1 MKNLQML
8 FNLYYFS
15 ILILKLRIKIWS
27 NFKLTKFDHG
37 GSYSIMQNQSIMNK
51 LFYTLFLMLVMQISN
66 AQKTKI
72 IAHRGAWKEFS
83 LPENSIASLEKAI
96 EIKCDGAEFDVRRTL
111 DGVLVVNH
119 DPLYFKDTIQT
130 NTYAFLNRNKL
141 SNGESLPTLEQY
153 FLRGTQDK
161 HKTLLICE
169 IKAAIKDKEQ
179 DYLATIETLALAKK
193 LKIEKRIVYIS
204 FSKDI
209 LTWIKEKQPKATV
222 LYLESD
228 MAIDAVVQNN
238 FDGIN
243 LHYTSFKMNNQLSAN
258 GKKAGLKIGSWTVNE
273 LSDLAILKEQGVEW
287 ITTNQPQQFQNYLRD
302 LK

>member
-1 MKNLQML
+1 M

-15 ILILKLRIKIWS
+15 TLMFKPLFQTPIYVEIFT
-27 NFKLTKFDHG
+27 NFLFMF
-37 GSYSIMQNQSIMNK
+37 IMQTS
-51 LFYTLFLMLVMQISN
+51 T
-66 AQKTKI
+66 AQQTKI
-72 IAHRGAWKEFS
+72 IAHRGAWKEFN

-96 EIKCDGAEFDVRRTL
+96 ELKCDGAEFDVRRTL

-119 DPLYFKDTIQT
+119 DPIYFGDTIQT
-130 NTYAFLNRNKL
+130 NTYAYLNRNKL

-153 FLRGTQDK
+153 LLKGTQDK

-169 IKAAIKDKEQ
+169 IKAAIKNKEQ
-179 DYLATIETLALAKK
+179 DYLATIETLELAKK

-209 LTWIKEKQPKATV
+209 LSWIKAQQSKATV

-228 MAIDAVVQNN
+228 LSIDDVVQNK

-243 LHYTSFKMNNQLSAN
+243 LHYTSFKNNSQLSESA
-258 GKKAGLKIGSWTVNE
+258 KKAGLKIGSWTVNE
-273 LSDLAILKEQGVEW
+273 LSDLAILQQQGVEW
-287 ITTNQPQQFQNYLRD
+287 ITTNQPMQFQKQ
-302 LK
+302 LKELKQ

>member
-1 MKNLQML
+1 MYKVIPIFLL
-8 FNLYYFS
+8 
-15 ILILKLRIKIWS
+15 ILI
-27 NFKLTKFDHG
+27 
-37 GSYSIMQNQSIMNK
+37 MQ
-51 LFYTLFLMLVMQISN
+51 TSN

-72 IAHRGAWKEFS
+72 IAHRGAWKEFG

-96 EIKCDGAEFDVRRTL
+96 ELNCDGAEFDVRRTL

-119 DPLYFKDTIQT
+119 DPVHFGDTIQT
-130 NTYAFLNRNKL
+130 NTYTYLNRNKL

-169 IKAAIKDKEQ
+169 IKAAIKDSEQ

-193 LKIEKRIVYIS
+193 HKIEKRIVYIS

-209 LTWIKEKQPKATV
+209 LTWIKEKQPAATV

-228 MAIDAVVQNN
+228 LSVDAIVKNK

-243 LHYTSFKMNNQLSAN
+243 LHYSSFKNNSQLSEDA
-258 GKKAGLKIGSWTVNE
+258 KKASLKLGSWTVNE
-273 LSDLAILKEQGVEW
+273 VSDLAMLQAQGIEW
-287 ITTNQPQQFQNYLRD
+287 ITTNQPQQFQNQ
-302 LK
+302 LKDIKKQR

>member
-1 MKNLQML
+1 
-8 FNLYYFS
+8 
-15 ILILKLRIKIWS
+15 
-27 NFKLTKFDHG
+27 
-37 GSYSIMQNQSIMNK
+37 MQ
-51 LFYTLFLMLVMQISN
+51 TSN
-66 AQKTKI
+66 AQQTKI
-72 IAHRGAWKEFS
+72 IAHRGAWKEFN

-96 EIKCDGAEFDVRRTL
+96 ELKCDGAEFDVRRTA

-119 DPLYFKDTIQT
+119 DPVHFGDTIQT

-153 FLRGTQDK
+153 FLKGTQDK

-209 LTWIKEKQPKATV
+209 LSWIKEKQPKATV

-228 MAIDAVVQNN
+228 MTIDAIVQNK

-243 LHYTSFKMNNQLSAN
+243 FHYTSFKMNNQLSAN
-258 GKKAGLKIGSWTVNE
+258 AKNAGLKIGSWTVNE

-287 ITTNQPQQFQNYLRD
+287 ITTNQPQQFQKQ
-302 LK
+302 LKELKQ

>member
-1 MKNLQML
+1 MKIIPIFL
-8 FNLYYFS
+8 FMF
-15 ILILKLRIKIWS
+15 
-27 NFKLTKFDHG
+27 
-37 GSYSIMQNQSIMNK
+37 IMQTS
-51 LFYTLFLMLVMQISN
+51 S
-66 AQKTKI
+66 AQQTKI
-72 IAHRGAWKEFS
+72 IAHRGAWKEFN

-96 EIKCDGAEFDVRRTL
+96 ELKCEGAEFDVRRTL

-119 DPLYFKDTIQT
+119 DPVYYGDTIQT

-141 SNGESLPTLEQY
+141 SNGESLPTLEEY
-153 FLRGTQDK
+153 FLKGTQDK

-179 DYLATIETLALAKK
+179 DYLATIETLSLAKK

-209 LTWIKEKQPKATV
+209 LSWIKEKQPTATV

-228 MAIDAVVQNN
+228 LSIDAVVQNK

-243 LHYTSFKMNNQLSAN
+243 LHYTSFKNNSQLSATAKN
-258 GKKAGLKIGSWTVNE
+258 AGLKIGSWTVNE
-273 LSDLAILKEQGVEW
+273 LSDLAILQAQGVEW
-287 ITTNQPQQFQNYLRD
+287 ITTNQPLQFQKQ
-302 LK
+302 LKDSKQ

>member
-1 MKNLQML
+1 MKIIPIFL
-8 FNLYYFS
+8 FMF
-15 ILILKLRIKIWS
+15 
-27 NFKLTKFDHG
+27 
-37 GSYSIMQNQSIMNK
+37 IMQTS
-51 LFYTLFLMLVMQISN
+51 S
-66 AQKTKI
+66 AQQTKI
-72 IAHRGAWKEFS
+72 IAHRGAWKEFN

-96 EIKCDGAEFDVRRTL
+96 ELKCEGAEFDVRRTL

-119 DPLYFKDTIQT
+119 DPVYYGDTIQT

-141 SNGESLPTLEQY
+141 SNGESLPTLEEY
-153 FLRGTQDK
+153 FLKGTQDK

-179 DYLATIETLALAKK
+179 DYLATIETLELAKK

-209 LTWIKEKQPKATV
+209 LSWIKAQQSKATV

-228 MAIDAVVQNN
+228 LSIDDVVQNK

-243 LHYTSFKMNNQLSAN
+243 LHYTSFKNNSQLSESA
-258 GKKAGLKIGSWTVNE
+258 KKAGLKIGSWTVNE
-273 LSDLAILKEQGVEW
+273 LSDLAILQQQGVEW
-287 ITTNQPQQFQNYLRD
+287 ITTNQPMQFQKQ
-302 LK
+302 LKELKQ

>member
-1 MKNLQML
+1 MKTIPIFL
-8 FNLYYFS
+8 FMF
-15 ILILKLRIKIWS
+15 
-27 NFKLTKFDHG
+27 
-37 GSYSIMQNQSIMNK
+37 IMQTS
-51 LFYTLFLMLVMQISN
+51 S
-66 AQKTKI
+66 AQQTKI
-72 IAHRGAWKEFS
+72 IAHRGAWKEFN

-96 EIKCDGAEFDVRRTL
+96 ELKCEGAEFDVRRTL

-119 DPLYFKDTIQT
+119 DPVYYGDTIQT

-141 SNGESLPTLEQY
+141 SNGESLPTLEEY
-153 FLRGTQDK
+153 FLKGTQVK

-209 LTWIKEKQPKATV
+209 LSWIKEKQPTATV

-228 MAIDAVVQNN
+228 LSIDAVVQNK

-243 LHYTSFKMNNQLSAN
+243 LHYTSFKNNSQLSATAKN
-258 GKKAGLKIGSWTVNE
+258 AGLKIGSWTVNE
-273 LSDLAILKEQGVEW
+273 LSDLAILQAQGVEW
-287 ITTNQPQQFQNYLRD
+287 ITTNQPLQFQKQ
-302 LK
+302 LKDSKQ

>member
-1 MKNLQML
+1 MKIIPIFL
-8 FNLYYFS
+8 FMF
-15 ILILKLRIKIWS
+15 
-27 NFKLTKFDHG
+27 
-37 GSYSIMQNQSIMNK
+37 IMQTS
-51 LFYTLFLMLVMQISN
+51 S
-66 AQKTKI
+66 AQQTKI
-72 IAHRGAWKEFS
+72 IAHRGAWKEFN

-96 EIKCDGAEFDVRRTL
+96 ELKCEGAEFDVRRTL

-119 DPLYFKDTIQT
+119 DPVYYGDTIQT

-141 SNGESLPTLEQY
+141 SNGESLPTLEEY
-153 FLRGTQDK
+153 FLKGTQDK

-209 LTWIKEKQPKATV
+209 LSWIKEKQPTATV

-228 MAIDAVVQNN
+228 LSIDAVVENK

-243 LHYTSFKMNNQLSAN
+243 LHYTSFKNNSQLSATAKN
-258 GKKAGLKIGSWTVNE
+258 AGLKIGSWTVNE
-273 LSDLAILKEQGVEW
+273 LSDLAILQAQGVEW
-287 ITTNQPQQFQNYLRD
+287 ITTNQPLQFQKQLKD
-302 LK
+302 LKQ

>member
-1 MKNLQML
+1 MKIIPIFL
-8 FNLYYFS
+8 FMF
-15 ILILKLRIKIWS
+15 
-27 NFKLTKFDHG
+27 
-37 GSYSIMQNQSIMNK
+37 IMQTS
-51 LFYTLFLMLVMQISN
+51 S
-66 AQKTKI
+66 AQQTKI
-72 IAHRGAWKEFS
+72 IAHRGAWKEFN

-96 EIKCDGAEFDVRRTL
+96 ELKCEGAEFDVRRTL

-119 DPLYFKDTIQT
+119 DPVYYGDTIQT

-141 SNGESLPTLEQY
+141 SNGESLPTLEEY
-153 FLRGTQDK
+153 FLKGTQDK

-179 DYLATIETLALAKK
+179 EYLATIETLALAKK

-209 LTWIKEKQPKATV
+209 LSWIKEKQPTATV

-228 MAIDAVVQNN
+228 LSIDAVVQNK

-243 LHYTSFKMNNQLSAN
+243 LHYTSFKNNSQLSATAKN
-258 GKKAGLKIGSWTVNE
+258 AGLKIGSWTVNE
-273 LSDLAILKEQGVEW
+273 LSDLAILQAQGVEW
-287 ITTNQPQQFQNYLRD
+287 ITTNQPLQFQKQ
-302 LK
+302 LKDSKQ

>member
-1 MKNLQML
+1 MKIIPIFL
-8 FNLYYFS
+8 FMF
-15 ILILKLRIKIWS
+15 
-27 NFKLTKFDHG
+27 
-37 GSYSIMQNQSIMNK
+37 IMQTS
-51 LFYTLFLMLVMQISN
+51 S
-66 AQKTKI
+66 AQQTKI
-72 IAHRGAWKEFS
+72 IAHRGAWKEFN

-96 EIKCDGAEFDVRRTL
+96 ELKCEGAEFDVRRTL

-119 DPLYFKDTIQT
+119 DPVYYGDTIQT

-141 SNGESLPTLEQY
+141 SNGESLPTLEEY
-153 FLRGTQDK
+153 FLKGTQDK

-209 LTWIKEKQPKATV
+209 LSWIKEKQPTATV

-228 MAIDAVVQNN
+228 LSIDAVVENK

-243 LHYTSFKMNNQLSAN
+243 LHYTSFKNNSQLSATAKN
-258 GKKAGLKIGSWTVNE
+258 AGLKIGSWTVNE
-273 LSDLAILKEQGVEW
+273 LSDLAILQAQGVEW
-287 ITTNQPQQFQNYLRD
+287 ITTNQPLQFQKQ
-302 LK
+302 LKDSKQ

>member
-1 MKNLQML
+1 MFKIISSLL
-8 FNLYYFS
+8 
-15 ILILKLRIKIWS
+15 LILL
-27 NFKLTKFDHG
+27 
-37 GSYSIMQNQSIMNK
+37 MN
-51 LFYTLFLMLVMQISN
+51 TSN

-72 IAHRGAWKEFS
+72 IAHRGAWKEFN

-96 EIKCDGAEFDVRRTL
+96 ALKCDGAEFDVRRTA

-119 DPLYFKDTIQT
+119 DPVHFGDTIQT
-130 NTYAFLNRNKL
+130 NTYAYLNRNKL

-153 FLRGTQDK
+153 FLKGTQDK

-169 IKAAIKDKEQ
+169 IKEAIKDKAQ
-179 DYLATIETLALAKK
+179 DALATIETLALAQK

-209 LTWIKEKQPKATV
+209 LLWIKEKQPKATV

-228 MAIDAVVQNN
+228 LSIDAVVQNK

-243 LHYTSFKMNNQLSAN
+243 LHYTSFKMNSQLSAAAKN
-258 GKKAGLKIGSWTVNE
+258 AGLKIGSWTVNE
-273 LSDLAILKEQGVEW
+273 LSDLAILQQQGVEW
-287 ITTNQPQQFQNYLRD
+287 ITTNQPQQFQNQ
-302 LK
+302 LKVVKQ

>member
-1 MKNLQML
+1 
-8 FNLYYFS
+8 
-15 ILILKLRIKIWS
+15 
-27 NFKLTKFDHG
+27 
-37 GSYSIMQNQSIMNK
+37 MQ
-51 LFYTLFLMLVMQISN
+51 TSN
-66 AQKTKI
+66 AQQTKI
-72 IAHRGAWKEFS
+72 IAHRGAWKEFN

-96 EIKCDGAEFDVRRTL
+96 ELKCEGAEFDVRRTL

-119 DPLYFKDTIQT
+119 DPVYYGDTIQT

-141 SNGESLPTLEQY
+141 SNGESLPTLEEY
-153 FLRGTQDK
+153 FLKGTQDK

-209 LTWIKEKQPKATV
+209 LSWIKEKQPTATV

-228 MAIDAVVQNN
+228 LSIDAVVQNK

-243 LHYTSFKMNNQLSAN
+243 LHYTSFKNNSQLSATAKN
-258 GKKAGLKIGSWTVNE
+258 AGLKIGSWTVNE
-273 LSDLAILKEQGVEW
+273 LSDLAILQAQGVEW
-287 ITTNQPQQFQNYLRD
+287 ITTNQPLQFQKQLKD
-302 LK
+302 LKQ

>member
-1 MKNLQML
+1 MKIIPIFL
-8 FNLYYFS
+8 FMF
-15 ILILKLRIKIWS
+15 
-27 NFKLTKFDHG
+27 
-37 GSYSIMQNQSIMNK
+37 IMQTS
-51 LFYTLFLMLVMQISN
+51 S
-66 AQKTKI
+66 AQQTKI
-72 IAHRGAWKEFS
+72 IAHRGAWKEFN

-96 EIKCDGAEFDVRRTL
+96 ELKCEGAEFDVRRTL

-119 DPLYFKDTIQT
+119 DPVYYGDTIQT

-141 SNGESLPTLEQY
+141 SNGESLPTLEEY
-153 FLRGTQDK
+153 FLKGTQDK

-169 IKAAIKDKEQ
+169 IKASIKDKEQ

-209 LTWIKEKQPKATV
+209 LSWIKEKQPTATV

-228 MAIDAVVQNN
+228 LSIDAVVQNK

-243 LHYTSFKMNNQLSAN
+243 LHYTSFKNNSQLSESA
-258 GKKAGLKIGSWTVNE
+258 KKAGLKIGSWTVNE
-273 LSDLAILKEQGVEW
+273 LSDLAILQQQGVEW
-287 ITTNQPQQFQNYLRD
+287 ITTNQPMQFQKQ
-302 LK
+302 LKELKQ

>member
-1 MKNLQML
+1 MKIIPIFL
-8 FNLYYFS
+8 FMF
-15 ILILKLRIKIWS
+15 
-27 NFKLTKFDHG
+27 
-37 GSYSIMQNQSIMNK
+37 IMQTS
-51 LFYTLFLMLVMQISN
+51 S
-66 AQKTKI
+66 AQQTKI
-72 IAHRGAWKEFS
+72 IAHRGAWKEFN

-96 EIKCDGAEFDVRRTL
+96 ELKCEGAEFDVRRTL

-119 DPLYFKDTIQT
+119 DPVYYGDTIQT

-141 SNGESLPTLEQY
+141 SNGESLPTLEEY
-153 FLRGTQDK
+153 YLKGTQDK

-179 DYLATIETLALAKK
+179 EYLATIETLALAKK

-209 LTWIKEKQPKATV
+209 LSWIKEKQPTATV

-228 MAIDAVVQNN
+228 LSIDAVVQNK

-243 LHYTSFKMNNQLSAN
+243 LHYTSFKNNSQLSATAKN
-258 GKKAGLKIGSWTVNE
+258 AGLKIGSWTVNE
-273 LSDLAILKEQGVEW
+273 LSDLAILQAQGVEW
-287 ITTNQPQQFQNYLRD
+287 ITTNQPQQFQKQ
-302 LK
+302 LKAFK

>member
-1 MKNLQML
+1 MKIIPIFL
-8 FNLYYFS
+8 FMF
-15 ILILKLRIKIWS
+15 
-27 NFKLTKFDHG
+27 
-37 GSYSIMQNQSIMNK
+37 IMQTS
-51 LFYTLFLMLVMQISN
+51 S
-66 AQKTKI
+66 AQQTKI
-72 IAHRGAWKEFS
+72 IAHRGAWKEFN

-96 EIKCDGAEFDVRRTL
+96 ELKCEGAEFDVRRTL

-119 DPLYFKDTIQT
+119 DPVYFGDTIQT

-141 SNGESLPTLEQY
+141 SNGESLPTLEEY
-153 FLRGTQDK
+153 FLKGTQDK

-209 LTWIKEKQPKATV
+209 LSWIKEKQPTATV

-228 MAIDAVVQNN
+228 LSIDAVVQNK

-243 LHYTSFKMNNQLSAN
+243 LHYTSFKNNSQLSATAKN
-258 GKKAGLKIGSWTVNE
+258 AGLKIGSWTVNE
-273 LSDLAILKEQGVEW
+273 LSDLAILQAQGVEW
-287 ITTNQPQQFQNYLRD
+287 ITTNQPLQFQKQ
-302 LK
+302 LKDSKQ

>member
-1 MKNLQML
+1 M
-8 FNLYYFS
+8 F
-15 ILILKLRIKIWS
+15 
-27 NFKLTKFDHG
+27 
-37 GSYSIMQNQSIMNK
+37 IMQTS
-51 LFYTLFLMLVMQISN
+51 S
-66 AQKTKI
+66 AQQTKI
-72 IAHRGAWKEFS
+72 IAHRGAWKEFN

-96 EIKCDGAEFDVRRTL
+96 ELKCEGAEFDVRRTL

-119 DPLYFKDTIQT
+119 DPVYYGDTIQT

-141 SNGESLPTLEQY
+141 SNGESLPTLEEY
-153 FLRGTQDK
+153 FLKGTQDK

-209 LTWIKEKQPKATV
+209 LSWIKEKQPTATV

-228 MAIDAVVQNN
+228 LSIDAVVQNK

-243 LHYTSFKMNNQLSAN
+243 LHYTSFKNNSQLSATAKN
-258 GKKAGLKIGSWTVNE
+258 AGLKIGSWTVNE
-273 LSDLAILKEQGVEW
+273 LSDLAILQAQGVEW
-287 ITTNQPQQFQNYLRD
+287 ITTNQPLQFQKQLKD
-302 LK
+302 LKQ

>member
-1 MKNLQML
+1 
-8 FNLYYFS
+8 
-15 ILILKLRIKIWS
+15 
-27 NFKLTKFDHG
+27 
-37 GSYSIMQNQSIMNK
+37 MQTS
-51 LFYTLFLMLVMQISN
+51 S
-66 AQKTKI
+66 AQETKI
-72 IAHRGAWKEFS
+72 IAHRGAWKEFN

-96 EIKCDGAEFDVRRTL
+96 ELKCEGAEFDVRRTL

-119 DPLYFKDTIQT
+119 DPVYYGDTIQT

-141 SNGESLPTLEQY
+141 SNGESLPTLEEY
-153 FLRGTQDK
+153 FLKGTQDK

-209 LTWIKEKQPKATV
+209 LSWIKEKQPTATV

-228 MAIDAVVQNN
+228 LSIDAVVQNK

-243 LHYTSFKMNNQLSAN
+243 LHYTSFKNNSQLSATAKN
-258 GKKAGLKIGSWTVNE
+258 AGLKIGSWTVNE
-273 LSDLAILKEQGVEW
+273 LSDLAILQAQGVEW
-287 ITTNQPQQFQNYLRD
+287 ITTNQPLQFQKQ
-302 LK
+302 LKDSKQ

>member
-1 MKNLQML
+1 MHT
-8 FNLYYFS
+8 S
-15 ILILKLRIKIWS
+15 I
-27 NFKLTKFDHG
+27 
-37 GSYSIMQNQSIMNK
+37 
-51 LFYTLFLMLVMQISN
+51 

-72 IAHRGAWKEFS
+72 IAHRGAWKEFN

-96 EIKCDGAEFDVRRTL
+96 ALKCDGAEFDVRRTI

-119 DPLYFKDTIQT
+119 DPVYFGDTIQT

-153 FLRGTQDK
+153 FSKGTKDK

-179 DYLATIETLALAKK
+179 DYLATIGTLELAKM

-209 LTWIKEKQPKATV
+209 LLWIKQKHPKATV

-228 MAIDAVVQNN
+228 LTIDAVAQNK

-243 LHYTSFKMNNQLSAN
+243 FHYTSFKMNSQLSENA
-258 GKKAGLKIGSWTVNE
+258 KKAGLKIGSWTVNE
-273 LSDLAILKEQGVEW
+273 LSDLAFLQQQGVEW
-287 ITTNQPQQFQNYLRD
+287 ITTNQPQQFQNQ
-302 LK
+302 LKAVKQ

>member
-1 MKNLQML
+1 
-8 FNLYYFS
+8 
-15 ILILKLRIKIWS
+15 
-27 NFKLTKFDHG
+27 
-37 GSYSIMQNQSIMNK
+37 MQTS
-51 LFYTLFLMLVMQISN
+51 S
-66 AQKTKI
+66 AQQTKI
-72 IAHRGAWKEFS
+72 IAHRGAWKEFN

-96 EIKCDGAEFDVRRTL
+96 ELKCEGAEFDVRRTL

-119 DPLYFKDTIQT
+119 DPLYYGDTIQT

-141 SNGESLPTLEQY
+141 SNGESLPTLEEY
-153 FLRGTQDK
+153 FLKGTQDK

-209 LTWIKEKQPKATV
+209 LSWIKEKQPTATV

-228 MAIDAVVQNN
+228 LSIDAVVQNK

-243 LHYTSFKMNNQLSAN
+243 LHYTSFKNNSQLSATAKN
-258 GKKAGLKIGSWTVNE
+258 AGLKIGSWTVNE
-273 LSDLAILKEQGVEW
+273 LSDLAILQAQGVEW
-287 ITTNQPQQFQNYLRD
+287 ITTNQPLQFQKQ
-302 LK
+302 LKDSKQ

>member
-1 MKNLQML
+1 MKIIPIFL
-8 FNLYYFS
+8 FMF
-15 ILILKLRIKIWS
+15 
-27 NFKLTKFDHG
+27 
-37 GSYSIMQNQSIMNK
+37 IMQTS
-51 LFYTLFLMLVMQISN
+51 S
-66 AQKTKI
+66 AQQTKI
-72 IAHRGAWKEFS
+72 IAHRGAWKEFN

-96 EIKCDGAEFDVRRTL
+96 ELKCEGAEFDVRRTL

-119 DPLYFKDTIQT
+119 DPVYYGDTIQT

-141 SNGESLPTLEQY
+141 SNGESLPTLEEY
-153 FLRGTQDK
+153 FLKGTQDK

-209 LTWIKEKQPKATV
+209 LSWIKEKQPTATV

-228 MAIDAVVQNN
+228 LSIDAVVQNKI
-238 FDGIN
+238 DGIN
-243 LHYTSFKMNNQLSAN
+243 LHYTSFKNNSQLSATAKN
-258 GKKAGLKIGSWTVNE
+258 AGLKIGSWTVNE
-273 LSDLAILKEQGVEW
+273 LSDLAILQAQGVEW
-287 ITTNQPQQFQNYLRD
+287 ITTNQPLQFQKQ
-302 LK
+302 LKDSKQ

>member
-1 MKNLQML
+1 MKIIPIFL
-8 FNLYYFS
+8 FMF
-15 ILILKLRIKIWS
+15 
-27 NFKLTKFDHG
+27 
-37 GSYSIMQNQSIMNK
+37 IMQTS
-51 LFYTLFLMLVMQISN
+51 S
-66 AQKTKI
+66 AQQTKI
-72 IAHRGAWKEFS
+72 IAHRGAWKEFN

-96 EIKCDGAEFDVRRTL
+96 ELKCEGAEFDVRRTL

-119 DPLYFKDTIQT
+119 DPVYYGDTIQT

-141 SNGESLPTLEQY
+141 SNGESLPTLEEY
-153 FLRGTQDK
+153 YLKGTQDK

-209 LTWIKEKQPKATV
+209 LSWIKEKQPTATV

-228 MAIDAVVQNN
+228 LSIDAVVQNK

-243 LHYTSFKMNNQLSAN
+243 LHYTSFKNNIQLSATAKN
-258 GKKAGLKIGSWTVNE
+258 AGLKIGSWTVNE
-273 LSDLAILKEQGVEW
+273 LSDLAILQAQGVEW
-287 ITTNQPQQFQNYLRD
+287 ITTNQPLQFQKQLKD
-302 LK
+302 LKQ

>member
-1 MKNLQML
+1 M
-8 FNLYYFS
+8 
-15 ILILKLRIKIWS
+15 I
-27 NFKLTKFDHG
+27 
-37 GSYSIMQNQSIMNK
+37 K
-51 LFYTLFLMLVMQISN
+51 LFYTLLLMLVMQTSY

-72 IAHRGAWKEFS
+72 IAHRGAWKEFN

-96 EIKCDGAEFDVRRTL
+96 ALKCDGAEFDVRRTV

-119 DPLYFKDTIQT
+119 DPVHFGDTIQT
-130 NTYAFLNRNKL
+130 NTYAYLNSKKL
-141 SNGESLPTLEQY
+141 SNGESLPTLEEY
-153 FLRGTQDK
+153 YLKGTKDK

-193 LKIEKRIVYIS
+193 LNIEKRIVYIS

-228 MAIDAVVQNN
+228 LSIDAVVQNK

-243 LHYTSFKMNNQLSAN
+243 LHYTAFKNNSALSAN
-258 GKKAGLKIGSWTVNE
+258 AKNAGLKIGSWTVNE
-273 LSDLAILKEQGVEW
+273 LSDLAILQEQGVEW
-287 ITTNQPQQFQNYLRD
+287 ITTNQPQQFQNQI
-302 LK
+302 KAVKQ

>member
-1 MKNLQML
+1 
-8 FNLYYFS
+8 
-15 ILILKLRIKIWS
+15 
-27 NFKLTKFDHG
+27 
-37 GSYSIMQNQSIMNK
+37 MQTS
-51 LFYTLFLMLVMQISN
+51 S
-66 AQKTKI
+66 AQQTKI
-72 IAHRGAWKEFS
+72 IAHRGAWKEFN

-96 EIKCDGAEFDVRRTL
+96 ELKCEGAEFDVRRTL

-119 DPLYFKDTIQT
+119 DPVYYGDTIQT

-141 SNGESLPTLEQY
+141 SNGESLPTLEEY
-153 FLRGTQDK
+153 FLKGTQDK

-169 IKAAIKDKEQ
+169 IKASIKDKEQ

-209 LTWIKEKQPKATV
+209 LSWIKEKQPTATV

-228 MAIDAVVQNN
+228 LSIDAVVQNK

-243 LHYTSFKMNNQLSAN
+243 LHYTSFKNNSQLSATAKN
-258 GKKAGLKIGSWTVNE
+258 AGLKIGSWTVNE
-273 LSDLAILKEQGVEW
+273 LSDLAILQAQGVEW
-287 ITTNQPQQFQNYLRD
+287 ITTNQPLQFQKQLKD
-302 LK
+302 LKQ

>member
-1 MKNLQML
+1 MKTIPIFL
-8 FNLYYFS
+8 FMF
-15 ILILKLRIKIWS
+15 
-27 NFKLTKFDHG
+27 
-37 GSYSIMQNQSIMNK
+37 IMQTS
-51 LFYTLFLMLVMQISN
+51 S
-66 AQKTKI
+66 AQQTKI
-72 IAHRGAWKEFS
+72 IAHRGAWKEFN

-96 EIKCDGAEFDVRRTL
+96 ELKCEGAEFDVRRTL

-119 DPLYFKDTIQT
+119 DPVYYGDTIQT

-141 SNGESLPTLEQY
+141 SNGESLPTLEEY
-153 FLRGTQDK
+153 FLKGTQVK

-209 LTWIKEKQPKATV
+209 LSWIKEKQPTATV

-228 MAIDAVVQNN
+228 LSIDAVVQNK

-243 LHYTSFKMNNQLSAN
+243 LHYTSFKNNSQLSATAKN
-258 GKKAGLKIGSWTVNE
+258 AGLKIGSWTVNE
-273 LSDLAILKEQGVEW
+273 LSDLAILQAQGVEW
-287 ITTNQPQQFQNYLRD
+287 ITTNQPLQFQKQLKD
-302 LK
+302 LKQ

>member
-1 MKNLQML
+1 MKIIPIFL
-8 FNLYYFS
+8 FMF
-15 ILILKLRIKIWS
+15 
-27 NFKLTKFDHG
+27 
-37 GSYSIMQNQSIMNK
+37 IMQTS
-51 LFYTLFLMLVMQISN
+51 S
-66 AQKTKI
+66 AQQTKI
-72 IAHRGAWKEFS
+72 IAHRGAWKEFN

-96 EIKCDGAEFDVRRTL
+96 ELKCDGAEFDVRRTL

-119 DPLYFKDTIQT
+119 DPVYYGDTIQT

-141 SNGESLPTLEQY
+141 SNGESLPTLEEY
-153 FLRGTQDK
+153 FLKGTQDK

-209 LTWIKEKQPKATV
+209 LSWIKEKQPTATV

-228 MAIDAVVQNN
+228 LSIDAVVQNK

-243 LHYTSFKMNNQLSAN
+243 LHYTSFKNNSQLSATAKN
-258 GKKAGLKIGSWTVNE
+258 AGLKIGSWTVNE
-273 LSDLAILKEQGVEW
+273 LSDLAILQAQGVEW
-287 ITTNQPQQFQNYLRD
+287 ITTNQPLQFQKQLKD
-302 LK
+302 LKQ

>member
-1 MKNLQML
+1 MKIIPIFL
-8 FNLYYFS
+8 FMF
-15 ILILKLRIKIWS
+15 
-27 NFKLTKFDHG
+27 
-37 GSYSIMQNQSIMNK
+37 IMQTS
-51 LFYTLFLMLVMQISN
+51 S
-66 AQKTKI
+66 AQQTKI
-72 IAHRGAWKEFS
+72 IAHRGAWKEFN

-96 EIKCDGAEFDVRRTL
+96 ELKCEGAEFDVRRTL

-119 DPLYFKDTIQT
+119 DPVYYGDTIQT

-141 SNGESLPTLEQY
+141 SNGESLPTLEEY
-153 FLRGTQDK
+153 FLKGTQDK

-209 LTWIKEKQPKATV
+209 LSWIKEKQPTATV

-228 MAIDAVVQNN
+228 LSIDAVVQNK

-243 LHYTSFKMNNQLSAN
+243 LHYTSFKNNSQLSATAKN
-258 GKKAGLKIGSWTVNE
+258 AGLKIGSWTVNE
-273 LSDLAILKEQGVEW
+273 LSDLAILQAQGVEW
-287 ITTNQPQQFQNYLRD
+287 ITTNQPLQFQKQLKD
-302 LK
+302 LKQ

>member
-1 MKNLQML
+1 MKIIPIFL
-8 FNLYYFS
+8 FMF
-15 ILILKLRIKIWS
+15 
-27 NFKLTKFDHG
+27 
-37 GSYSIMQNQSIMNK
+37 IMQTS
-51 LFYTLFLMLVMQISN
+51 S
-66 AQKTKI
+66 AQQTKI
-72 IAHRGAWKEFS
+72 IAHRGAWKEFN

-96 EIKCDGAEFDVRRTL
+96 ELKCEGAEFDVRRTL

-119 DPLYFKDTIQT
+119 DPLYYGDTIQT

-141 SNGESLPTLEQY
+141 SNGESLPTLEEY
-153 FLRGTQDK
+153 FLKGTQDK
-161 HKTLLICE
+161 HKTILICE

-209 LTWIKEKQPKATV
+209 LSWIKEKQPTATV

-228 MAIDAVVQNN
+228 LSIDAVVQNK

-243 LHYTSFKMNNQLSAN
+243 LHYTSFKNNSQLSATAKN
-258 GKKAGLKIGSWTVNE
+258 AGLKIGSWTVNE
-273 LSDLAILKEQGVEW
+273 LSDLAILQAQGVEW
-287 ITTNQPQQFQNYLRD
+287 ITTNQPLQFQKQ
-302 LK
+302 LKDSKQ

>member
-1 MKNLQML
+1 MKIIPIFL
-8 FNLYYFS
+8 FMF
-15 ILILKLRIKIWS
+15 
-27 NFKLTKFDHG
+27 
-37 GSYSIMQNQSIMNK
+37 IMQTS
-51 LFYTLFLMLVMQISN
+51 S
-66 AQKTKI
+66 AQQTKI
-72 IAHRGAWKEFS
+72 IAHRGAWKEFN

-96 EIKCDGAEFDVRRTL
+96 ELKCEGAEFDVRRTL

-119 DPLYFKDTIQT
+119 DPVYYGDTIQT

-141 SNGESLPTLEQY
+141 SNGESLPTLEEY
-153 FLRGTQDK
+153 FLKGTQDK

-169 IKAAIKDKEQ
+169 IKAAIKDQEQ

-209 LTWIKEKQPKATV
+209 LSWIKEKQPTATV

-228 MAIDAVVQNN
+228 LSIDAVVQNK

-243 LHYTSFKMNNQLSAN
+243 LHYTSFKNNSQLSATAKN
-258 GKKAGLKIGSWTVNE
+258 AGLKIGSWTVNE
-273 LSDLAILKEQGVEW
+273 LSDLAILQAQGVEW
-287 ITTNQPQQFQNYLRD
+287 ITTNQPQQFQKQ
-302 LK
+302 LKAFK

>member
-1 MKNLQML
+1 MKIIPIFL
-8 FNLYYFS
+8 FMF
-15 ILILKLRIKIWS
+15 
-27 NFKLTKFDHG
+27 
-37 GSYSIMQNQSIMNK
+37 IMQTS
-51 LFYTLFLMLVMQISN
+51 S
-66 AQKTKI
+66 AQQTKI
-72 IAHRGAWKEFS
+72 IAHRGAWKEFN

-96 EIKCDGAEFDVRRTL
+96 ELKCEGAEFDVRRTL

-119 DPLYFKDTIQT
+119 DPVYYGDTIQT

-141 SNGESLPTLEQY
+141 SNGESLPTLEEY
-153 FLRGTQDK
+153 FLKGTQDK

-209 LTWIKEKQPKATV
+209 LSWIKEKQPTATV

-228 MAIDAVVQNN
+228 LSIDAVVQNK

-243 LHYTSFKMNNQLSAN
+243 LHYTSFKNNSQLSATAKN
-258 GKKAGLKIGSWTVNE
+258 AGLKIGSWTVNE
-273 LSDLAILKEQGVEW
+273 LSDLAILQQQGVEW
-287 ITTNQPQQFQNYLRD
+287 ITTNQPQQFQKQ
-302 LK
+302 LKDSKQ

>member
-1 MKNLQML
+1 
-8 FNLYYFS
+8 
-15 ILILKLRIKIWS
+15 
-27 NFKLTKFDHG
+27 
-37 GSYSIMQNQSIMNK
+37 MQTS
-51 LFYTLFLMLVMQISN
+51 S
-66 AQKTKI
+66 AQQTKI
-72 IAHRGAWKEFS
+72 IAHRGAWKEFN

-96 EIKCDGAEFDVRRTL
+96 ELKCEGAEFDVRRTL

-119 DPLYFKDTIQT
+119 DPVYYGDTIQT

-141 SNGESLPTLEQY
+141 SNGESLPTLEEY
-153 FLRGTQDK
+153 FLKGTQDK

-209 LTWIKEKQPKATV
+209 LSWIKEKQPTATV

-228 MAIDAVVQNN
+228 LSIDAVVQNK

-243 LHYTSFKMNNQLSAN
+243 LHYTSFKNNSQLSATAKN
-258 GKKAGLKIGSWTVNE
+258 AGLKIGSWTVNE
-273 LSDLAILKEQGVEW
+273 LSDLAILQAQGVEW
-287 ITTNQPQQFQNYLRD
+287 ITTNQPLQFQKQ
-302 LK
+302 LKNSKQ